1 MYMNFKSP
9 VLSLLLHIDSR
20 HNCLCEHIAARTLL
34 ILRIELNKNIN
45 SNETKS
51 ENLSSALVCFRVLD
65 EPPPIAVFNFT
76 GKSVTGNLK
85 IFFIFVESS
94 EHVRFYVC
102 VEEKLQFQETN

>member
-1 MYMNFKSP
+1 MYMNFKTP

-20 HNCLCEHIAARTLL
+20 NNCLREHIAARTLL

-45 SNETKS
+45 SSETKN

-65 EPPPIAVFNFT
+65 ESPPIAVFNFT

-85 IFFIFVESS
+85 IFLY
-94 EHVRFYVC
+94 FYGS
-102 VEEKLQFQETN
+102 F